1 MNSTQS
7 VKANT
12 SKDKNQTQ
20 NSNSSIATV
29 SNSTKS
35 QEFQPQLQTYQ
46 KLQEVERQEMIHEA
60 EDEEVQLDQD
70 SMDQNNQVQQ
80 LIESSLKMK
89 ERQRRPMNELDAVTV
104 QIEELSQI
112 RVIAEKLKE
121 LRQSRD
127 KEK

>member
-20 NSNSSIATV
+20 NANSSSATV

-70 SMDQNNQVQQ
+70 SMDQNN
-80 LIESSLKMK
+80 
-89 ERQRRPMNELDAVTV
+89 
-104 QIEELSQI
+104 
-112 RVIAEKLKE
+112 
-121 LRQSRD
+121 
-127 KEK
+127 